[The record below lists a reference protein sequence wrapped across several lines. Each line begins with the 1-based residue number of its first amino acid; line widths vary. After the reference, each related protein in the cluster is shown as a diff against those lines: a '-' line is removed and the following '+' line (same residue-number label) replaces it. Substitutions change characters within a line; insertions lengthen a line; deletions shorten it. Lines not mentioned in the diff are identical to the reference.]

1 MDQAVVTLI
10 KNAAIAALTLIAL
23 APVLWLAL
31 MASYGAT
38 LAVAHHKK

>member
-1 MDQAVVTLI
+1 MDQVIATLI
-10 KNAAIAALTLIAL
+10 KNAAIAALSLIAL

-31 MASYGAT
+31 LALYGAT